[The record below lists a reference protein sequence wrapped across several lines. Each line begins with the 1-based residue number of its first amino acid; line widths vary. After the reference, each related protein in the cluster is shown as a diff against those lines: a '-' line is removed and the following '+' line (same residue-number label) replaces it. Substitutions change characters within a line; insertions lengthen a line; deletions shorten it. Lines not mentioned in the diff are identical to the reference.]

1 MHICAYSRR
10 KSRASYFSLDDE
22 ASGIE
27 CTFCQQGDIARY
39 ILKETPR
46 FRILADHAPLVEGHL
61 LIIPKEHYA
70 CYGVVPA
77 ELDAELATLKR
88 EVEEFF
94 ACFYAP
100 TVFWEHGVFRQT
112 VFHAHLHCFPFGR
125 AEYDLSRDSHSAV
138 VHSQEDV
145 RRWYASQG
153 YYFYMENAQTA
164 LLFPPELERYL
175 QIIKEVLWRGVAS
188 RSGRREWRSAEQ
200 RHAEG
205 APLIETLKARWRS
218 FQEQGASEQYADES
232 STR

>member
-1 MHICAYSRR
+1 MQNGSL
-10 KSRASYFSLDDE
+10 FSLDDE
-22 ASGIE
+22 VNGTE
-27 CTFCQQGDIARY
+27 CPFCQQNEIARY

-46 FRILADHAPLVEGHL
+46 FRILADHAPLLEGHL

-77 ELDAELATLKR
+77 ELDAELAVLKR

-94 ACFYAP
+94 SHFYAP
-100 TVFWEHGVFRQT
+100 AVFWEHGVFRQT

-125 AEYDLSRDSHSAV
+125 AEYDLSRGLHSAV
-138 VHSQEDV
+138 VSSQEDV

-153 YYFYMENAQTA
+153 RYFYMENAQTA

-175 QIIKEVLWRGVAS
+175 QIIKEVLWRGVAY
-188 RSGRREWRSAEQ
+188 RSSRREWRSAEQ

-205 APLIETLKARWRS
+205 VPLIETLNARWQL
-218 FQEQGASEQYADES
+218 FQEQGASEQYADKPGM
-232 STR
+232 R